1 MIKEPFNL
9 PSLTIIDLYILLIY
23 GIQTILFLNM
33 LISMY
38 YRIFRKDKLI
48 IIDNLKKRKSTINF
62 YLLIAISALMIYLF
76 NPFNTNIIEIK
87 DELKSV
93 LFTAAI
99 TQIIFLLQKESDSL

>member
-1 MIKEPFNL
+1 MIKENFNL
-9 PSLTIIDLYILLIY
+9 QSLSIIDIYVIIIY

-33 LISMY
+33 IISIY
-38 YRIFRKDKLI
+38 YRIFRKDKLA
-48 IIDNLKKRKSTINF
+48 IIDQLKKRKSTINF
-62 YLLIAISALMIYLF
+62 YLLIGISILMIYLF

-99 TQIIFLLQKESDSL
+99 TQIIFLLQKEDHSI